1 MLGRASW
8 AYGLGRHFHRP
19 AGGRSR
25 PGRDARLYVIAG
37 YVLAFWLDGPGRFAR
52 VKATFLSITASV

>member
-1 MLGRASW
+1 
-8 AYGLGRHFHRP
+8 
-19 AGGRSR
+19 
-25 PGRDARLYVIAG
+25 VIAG